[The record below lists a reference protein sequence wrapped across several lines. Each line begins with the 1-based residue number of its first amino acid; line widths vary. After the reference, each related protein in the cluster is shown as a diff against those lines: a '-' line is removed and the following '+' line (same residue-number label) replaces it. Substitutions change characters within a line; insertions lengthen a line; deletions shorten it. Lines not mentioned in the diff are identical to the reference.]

1 MWLQYV
7 IRWNKDLISKMKNIT
22 FQVHVNKKTS
32 QSAHE
37 NAFKKTYEYQLHQWL
52 MMTWILVRTKT
63 TRKNTMCWPVAQ
75 FPNSICRN
83 AKWMGLCLCSDING
97 RKQLK
102 QKKHNKSYSELNGSS
117 DRGPRGQALSNA
129 QPQSCW
135 IAFPAGCS
143 ASMTY
148 NNPWSTQDRGYYRA
162 FHCIRNKSIRLWLG
176 SPWTVF
182 CFPGMWSA
190 LHVMKQ

>member
-32 QSAHE
+32 QCAHE

-102 QKKHNKSYSELNGSS
+102 QKKGQQKLFWVEWEQWQRSQRAGAEQRTAPELL
-117 DRGPRGQALSNA
+117 DRISCRVLS
-129 QPQSCW
+129 Q
-135 IAFPAGCS
+135 
-143 ASMTY
+143 Y
-148 NNPWSTQDRGYYRA
+148 D
-162 FHCIRNKSIRLWLG
+162 L
-176 SPWTVF
+176 
-182 CFPGMWSA
+182 
-190 LHVMKQ
+190 